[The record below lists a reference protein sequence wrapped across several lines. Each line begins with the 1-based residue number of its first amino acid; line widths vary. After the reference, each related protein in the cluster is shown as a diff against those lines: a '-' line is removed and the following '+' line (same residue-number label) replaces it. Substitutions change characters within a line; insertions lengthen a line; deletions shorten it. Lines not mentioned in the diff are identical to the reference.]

1 MNESLRMV
9 VVLSLIAVISG
20 GSLAFVDGFTKPKIE
35 QNKVRALKAGL
46 KQLIPEAEDFEET
59 DIIQDDR
66 KFAVYKGF
74 KDKIL
79 VGWGFLL
86 SGTGFQ
92 DKISIVAA
100 TDPGITRLSGI
111 VVLEQKETPGLGDNI
126 KKENFR
132 NQFRGLS
139 IEKEIGYVKN
149 RKPQPGSNQIQA
161 ISAATISTKKLL
173 LIINNNIKILKKNRI
188 ILQDLR
194 GIH

>member
-1 MNESLRMV
+1 MQNQIV
-9 VVLSLIAVISG
+9 
-20 GSLAFVDGFTKPKIE
+20 TKEVMSEKDSS
-35 QNKVRALKAGL
+35 KDK
-46 KQLIPEAEDFEET
+46 DFEKTEVF
-59 DIIQDDR
+59 QEKK
-66 KFAVYKGF
+66 KFIVYKGL
-74 KDKIL
+74 KDNVL

-100 TDPGITRLSGI
+100 TDPRISRLAGIE
-111 VVLEQKETPGLGDNI
+111 VLEQKETPGLGDNI

-139 IEKEIGYVKN
+139 VEKEIGYVKN

-173 LIINNNIKILKKNRI
+173 FIINKNIKMLRKNRAILKE
-188 ILQDLR
+188 LQ
-194 GIH
+194 GIQ